1 MAKVYAGRIRKA
13 AVQSM
18 GQKALKDQA
27 FKIMEQKLVEAQKE
41 TINEFNQHPVTAEI
55 EAGPR
60 AENLS
65 GTLGG
70 YGNLYSYIGF
80 NQGSSPVDTLRD
92 FLTSRPKVFKTSRFV
107 KSQSSAEFRFRVQLP
122 TFAEMEALSP
132 SPYEG
137 RSWIK
142 GVERG
147 ISGLGYYLHSGSGQL
162 AGSRSGFGLQTENRL
177 RAMTFKPVRYMTSIL
192 GKFRGKITGR

>member
-13 AVQSM
+13 AVKSM
-18 GQKALKDQA
+18 GQKPLREKA
-27 FKIMEQKLVEAQKE
+27 FKIMQERVEQAQKE
-41 TINEFNQHPVTAEI
+41 TISEFNKHPVTAEI

-70 YGNLYSYIGF
+70 YGNLYTYIGF
-80 NQGSSPVDTLRD
+80 NQGSSPVTSLRD
-92 FLTSRPKVFKTSRFV
+92 FLVARPKVFKSSRFV
-107 KSQSSAEFRFRVQLP
+107 KSQSSAEFRFRVQIP
-122 TFAEMEALSP
+122 TIQEMEALSP
-132 SPYEG
+132 SPFEG

-147 ISGLGYYLHSGSGQL
+147 ISGLGYYLHSKSGQL
-162 AGSRSGFGLQTENRL
+162 SGSRSGFGLQTDNTL
-177 RAMTFKPVRYMTSIL
+177 RAMTFKPMQYMTSIL
-192 GKFRGKITGR
+192 TKFRKKVTG

>member
-1 MAKVYAGRIRKA
+1 MAKVYAGRIKKA

-18 GQKALKDQA
+18 GQKALRDQA
-27 FKIMEQKLVEAQKE
+27 FKIMQQKLVEAQKE

-80 NQGSSPVDTLRD
+80 NQGSNPVDTLRG
-92 FLTSRPKVFKTSRFV
+92 FLTKRPKVFKTSRFV

-147 ISGLGYYLHSGSGQL
+147 ISGLGYYLHSGAGQL
-162 AGSRSGFGLQTENRL
+162 AGSRRGFGLQTENRL
-177 RAMTFKPVRYMTSIL
+177 RAMTFKPVRYMTNIL

>member
-1 MAKVYAGRIRKA
+1 MAKVYAGRIRKKA
-13 AVQSM
+13 IKSM
-18 GQKALKDQA
+18 GQKPLRDKAY
-27 FKIMEQKLVEAQKE
+27 KIMQQRVEQAQKE
-41 TINEFNQHPVTAEI
+41 TISEFNKHPVTAEI

-80 NQGSSPVDTLRD
+80 NQGSNPVVGLRD
-92 FLTSRPKVFKTSRFV
+92 FLASRPKVFKSSRFV
-107 KSQSSAEFRFRVQLP
+107 QSQNSAEFKFRVQIPSLQ
-122 TFAEMEALSP
+122 EMEALSP
-132 SPYEG
+132 SPFEG

-147 ISGLGYYLHSGSGQL
+147 ISGLGYYLHSRSGQL
-162 AGSRSGFGLQTENRL
+162 SGSRSGFGLQTDNAL
-177 RAMTFKPVRYMTSIL
+177 RAMTFKPIRYMTGIL
-192 GKFRGKITGR
+192 TRFRRKVTG

>member
-13 AVQSM
+13 AVKSM
-18 GQKALKDQA
+18 GQKPLRDQA
-27 FKIMEQKLVEAQKE
+27 YKIMQEKLEEANKE
-41 TINEFNQHPVTAEI
+41 TITEFNQHPVTTEI

-80 NQGSSPVDTLRD
+80 SQGSNPVESLRD
-92 FLTSRPKVFKTSRFV
+92 FLIKRPKVFKTSRFV

-147 ISGLGYYLHSGSGQL
+147 ISGLGYYLHSKSGQL
-162 AGSRSGFGLQTENRL
+162 NGSRSGSGLQTENRL
-177 RAMTFKPVRYMTSIL
+177 RSMTFKPIRYMTSIL
-192 GKFRGKITGR
+192 TKFRRKVTG

>member
-1 MAKVYAGRIRKA
+1 MAKVYAGRIKKS
-13 AVQSM
+13 AVKSM
-18 GQKALKDQA
+18 GQKALRDKAYKMMQ
-27 FKIMEQKLVEAQKE
+27 QKLAEAQKE
-41 TINEFNQHPVTAEI
+41 TLGEFNKHPVTTEI

-80 NQGSSPVDTLRD
+80 NQGSSPVTSLRE
-92 FLTSRPKVFKTSRFV
+92 FLVTRPKVFRSSRFV
-107 KSQSSAEFRFRVQLP
+107 KSQSSVEFKFRVQIP
-122 TFAEMEALSP
+122 TFQEMEALSP

-147 ISGLGYYLHSGSGQL
+147 ISGLGYYLHSRSGQL
-162 AGSRSGFGLQTENRL
+162 SGSRSGFGLQTENTL
-177 RAMTFKPVRYMTSIL
+177 RAMTFKPIRYMTNIL
-192 GKFRGKITGR
+192 TKFRRKVTG

>member
-18 GQKALKDQA
+18 GQKALRDQA

-80 NQGSSPVDTLRD
+80 NQGSNPVDTLRD
-92 FLTSRPKVFKTSRFV
+92 FLTKRPKVFKTSRFV

-147 ISGLGYYLHSGSGQL
+147 ISGLGYYLHSTSGQL
-162 AGSRSGFGLQTENRL
+162 AGSRSGFGHPPLPPK
-177 RAMTFKPVRYMTSIL
+177 AMP
-192 GKFRGKITGR
+192 GGP